1 VPCPIHKLLAG
12 KLFLHELF
20 LMSLHVLVLPSML
33 HIRIIIIRTILLS
46 CVQALQQN
54 AQLLQ
59 KLQHLAAVQSS
70 STSSTPQPYLQQQ
83 TPTWH
88 MMQVAMLRKALT
100 VANMRLTAAG
110 MMPVAATSDL
120 LQDEVRA
127 VCLFKRGERV
137 I

>member
-1 VPCPIHKLLAG
+1 MTHHHNHPV
-12 KLFLHELF
+12 
-20 LMSLHVLVLPSML
+20 
-33 HIRIIIIRTILLS
+33 S
-46 CVQALQQN
+46 CLQALQQN
-54 AQLLQ
+54 SQLLQ
-59 KLQHLAAVQSS
+59 KLQHLASTQSS
-70 STSSTPQPYLQQQ
+70 STSSTPQPHMGYGSQQQQ

-127 VCLFKRGERV
+127 AVV
-137 I
+137 